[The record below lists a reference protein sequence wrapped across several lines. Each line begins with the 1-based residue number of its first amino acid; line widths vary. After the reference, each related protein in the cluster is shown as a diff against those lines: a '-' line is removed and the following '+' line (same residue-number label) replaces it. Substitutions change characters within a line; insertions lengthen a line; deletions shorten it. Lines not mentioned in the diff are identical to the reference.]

1 MSDIKIT
8 YEPANVNGRLNLTSS
23 GSKVKINSRFTTTC
37 PGCSKTV
44 PLAVYQEKDG
54 GYGFTCVKCGWP
66 EVRA

>member
-1 MSDIKIT
+1 MSDT
-8 YEPANVNGRLNLTSS
+8 SVTSS
-23 GSKVKINSRFTTTC
+23 ESKVKINSRFTTTC